1 MEPTN
6 SDKPLALT
14 EWSLGDR
21 RSIRYVFADIDD
33 TMTTEGKLEA
43 STFTA
48 LWRLKEAGIGVVPVT
63 GRPAGWC
70 DAIVR
75 QWPVEGVVG
84 ENGALSFWE
93 SSGRVERLYH
103 PDATVA
109 ATKGLTQIRDE
120 VLQRVP
126 DARVA
131 GDQFAR
137 LFDLAIDFAE
147 EEPKLP
153 LEVAETI
160 KRVFVEH
167 GATAKVSSIH
177 VNGWFGS
184 WDKQSM
190 VRVFGEERLGLDWA
204 SLKDCSVYLGDSPND
219 EPLFESFDVSIG
231 VANVVEFLSQ
241 MKSPP
246 LYLTRSPGGAG
257 FTEAV
262 SFLLDALEETTE

>member
-1 MEPTN
+1 MEPTKRE
-6 SDKPLALT
+6 KPLALSR
-14 EWSLGDR
+14 WSLEDR
-21 RSIRYVFADIDD
+21 RHIRYVFADIDD
-33 TMTTEGKLEA
+33 TMTSEGKLESPA
-43 STFTA
+43 FSA

-84 ENGALSFWE
+84 ENGALAFWE

-103 PDATVA
+103 PDAKVDA
-109 ATKGLTQIRDE
+109 AEGLVQIREE
-120 VLQRVP
+120 VLRRVP
-126 DARVA
+126 EARVA

-147 EEPKLP
+147 EEPRLP
-153 LEVAETI
+153 LGVAEEI
-160 KRVFVEH
+160 KSIFVEY

-190 VRVFGEERLGLDWA
+190 VQTFGAQRLGLDWP
-204 SLKDCSVYLGDSPND
+204 SLKRCSVYLGDSPND
-219 EPLFESFDVSIG
+219 EPLFESFDISIG
-231 VANVVEFLSQ
+231 VANVMEFLTQ

-246 LYLTRSPGGAG
+246 TYLTQLPGGAG

-262 SFLLDALEETTE
+262 SFLLEAFEGSIG